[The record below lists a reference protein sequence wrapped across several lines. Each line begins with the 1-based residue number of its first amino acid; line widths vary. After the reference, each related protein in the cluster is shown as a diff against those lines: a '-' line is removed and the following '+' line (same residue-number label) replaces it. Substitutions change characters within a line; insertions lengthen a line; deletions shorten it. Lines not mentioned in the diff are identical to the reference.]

1 MHKNASQKMRKKK
14 AWKYFKINAYMA
26 HPESVLLA
34 GICHPFKS
42 IRVKCAEII
51 IKARVRARRTNEVR
65 PFKVP
70 ELFFDAE
77 NFLEMIDLTRPDVT
91 PPPLLKNFSDDDLRL
106 FANDGNIELPE
117 IYCHSIMNERA
128 VKDTTTASQ
137 REIGQKKSH
146 EHILNLI
153 ANRANIPY
161 KHKKSDFVPKNNS

>member
-1 MHKNASQKMRKKK
+1 
-14 AWKYFKINAYMA
+14 
-26 HPESVLLA
+26 
-34 GICHPFKS
+34 
-42 IRVKCAEII
+42 
-51 IKARVRARRTNEVR
+51 
-65 PFKVP
+65 
-70 ELFFDAE
+70 
-77 NFLEMIDLTRPDVT
+77 MIDLTRPDVT